1 MISNVETPL
10 KTGSKGLLILDRDGT
25 IIENVPYLKDRALI
39 KFRNG
44 VAEGLLKAQ
53 ENNFEL
59 VVATNQSGVGRNL
72 LSIQDVHNINEE
84 LARQLSN
91 HGVML
96 NQFIFCPHHP
106 KENCTCRKPNNS
118 MIEEILRVKRV
129 ERTKTF
135 FIGDSATDVL
145 AAQKSKIEPIFIGD
159 FNSSDFNSLKN
170 VSKVNNFRSAINLVV
185 SRLK

>member
-1 MISNVETPL
+1 
-10 KTGSKGLLILDRDGT
+10 
-25 IIENVPYLKDRALI
+25 
-39 KFRNG
+39 
-44 VAEGLLKAQ
+44 
-53 ENNFEL
+53 
-59 VVATNQSGVGRNL
+59 
-72 LSIQDVHNINEE
+72 
-84 LARQLSN
+84 
-91 HGVML
+91 
-96 NQFIFCPHHP
+96 
-106 KENCTCRKPNNS
+106 

>member
-10 KTGSKGLLILDRDGT
+10 KMGSKGLLILDRDGT
-25 IIENVPYLKDRALI
+25 IIENVPYLKDKALI
-39 KFRNG
+39 KFKNG

-53 ENNFEL
+53 KNNFEL
-59 VVATNQSGVGRNL
+59 VVATNQSGVARNL

-159 FNSSDFNSLKN
+159 FNSIDFISLKN
-170 VSKVNNFRSAINLVV
+170 ISKVNNFSSAIKLVV